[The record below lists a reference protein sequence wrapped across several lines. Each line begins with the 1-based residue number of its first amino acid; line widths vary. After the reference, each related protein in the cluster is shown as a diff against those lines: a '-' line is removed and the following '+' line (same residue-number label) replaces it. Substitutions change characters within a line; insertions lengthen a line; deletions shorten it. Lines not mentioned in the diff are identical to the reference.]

1 MRDQSKRSGSLPYR
15 VLLVLLIGSVLAL
28 ALWAYS
34 SPAPLSA
41 RAVLLLAVGLLL
53 IVAIALEV
61 VFRDVTKL
69 RERVRA
75 LERDRQE

>member
-1 MRDQSKRSGSLPYR
+1 MRDRSKRRGSLPYR
-15 VLLVLLIGSVLAL
+15 ILLVLLIGGVLAL

-41 RAVLLLAVGLLL
+41 RAVLLLAAGLLF
-53 IVAIALEV
+53 IIAIALEV
-61 VFRDVTKL
+61 VFRDVTRL

-75 LERDRQE
+75 LERDREE

>member
-1 MRDQSKRSGSLPYR
+1 MRDRSKRRGSLPYR
-15 VLLVLLIGSVLAL
+15 VLLVLIIGGVLAL

-34 SPAPLSA
+34 APATLSA
-41 RAVLLLAVGLLL
+41 SAVLLLAAGLLL

-69 RERVRA
+69 RERLRA
-75 LERDRQE
+75 LERDREE

>member
-1 MRDQSKRSGSLPYR
+1 MRDRSKRRGSLPYR
-15 VLLVLLIGSVLAL
+15 VLLVLIIGGLLAL

-34 SPAPLSA
+34 APAPLSA
-41 RAVLLLAVGLLL
+41 RAVLLLAAGLLL
-53 IVAIALEV
+53 VVAIALEI

-75 LERDRQE
+75 LERDREE